1 MRVAV
6 IGLGSAGARHARLAL
21 ELGHSVTGYDPE
33 APPPPGVDAASEL
46 EAALAGAEA
55 AVIASPS
62 SMHAEHAVAAIES
75 GVPALIE
82 KPLAIDAAGA
92 ERVLAAA
99 ETAGIRCG
107 IGMNLRF
114 HPGPVALKRLADE
127 GKLGRIHLAR
137 ASFGYDLRL
146 WRPETDYREG
156 YSAQAALG
164 GGILLDAIHEVDELL
179 WLLGPAR
186 SITAELAHASD
197 LEVDVE
203 DIALATIRFES
214 GAFAALDVNFLEPA
228 YRRSCLL
235 VGSEAVAEWD
245 WVRETVQVRDRD
257 GNLDELPAPAGMED
271 AYWAELTDFLEAV
284 AEDRPPR
291 TAAVEGAAAVAIVEA
306 AKRSAAEGG
315 RVELG

>member
-1 MRVAV
+1 MRIAV

-21 ELGHSVTGYDPE
+21 ELGHAVTGYDPE
-33 APPPPGVDAASEL
+33 APHPPGVDGAGEL

-55 AVIASPS
+55 SVIASPS
-62 SMHAEHAVAAIES
+62 SMHAEHALAAIEA
-75 GVPALIE
+75 GVPVLIE
-82 KPLAIDAAGA
+82 KPLAIDAADGQ
-92 ERVLAAA
+92 RVLAAA
-99 ETAGIRCG
+99 EAAGVRCG
-107 IGMNLRF
+107 MAMNLRF
-114 HPGPVALKRLADE
+114 HPGPAALKRLVE
-127 GKLGRIHLAR
+127 ESKLGRILFAR

-179 WLLGPAR
+179 WLLGTAR
-186 SITAELAHASD
+186 SVTAELAHSSD
-197 LEVDVE
+197 LEIDVE

-245 WVRETVQVRDRD
+245 WVRETVQVRDRH
-257 GNLDELPAPAGMED
+257 GNLEELPAPAGMED
-271 AYWAELTDFLEAV
+271 AYRAELSDFLEAV
-284 AEDRPPR
+284 AKDRPPR
-291 TAAVEGAAAVAIVEA
+291 TTAAEGAAAVAIVEV
-306 AKRSAAEGG
+306 AKRSAAEGR